1 MIKTS
6 LKKGLACGSIDPIL
20 PLIYC
25 THTTVSIHTY
35 LTRLLMSLEKKR
47 KDWSNWSAS
56 LILTRWTKVLHI
68 IIIMIVQ
75 SPLNESEDELK
86 SLSSDSDAENG
97 DTSHK
102 RDSGQRKKVYLLSN

>member
-1 MIKTS
+1 
-6 LKKGLACGSIDPIL
+6 
-20 PLIYC
+20 
-25 THTTVSIHTY
+25 
-35 LTRLLMSLEKKR
+35 MSLAEKR

-56 LILTRWTKVLHI
+56 LVLTRWIKVLN

-86 SLSSDSDAENG
+86 SLSSDSDAENA

-102 RDSGQRKKVYLLSN
+102 RDSGQHKKV